1 MKRIQKYFRK
11 QTLVP
16 LALALGALSVLAL
29 LTQSLSTIDLIVEN
43 RQSAFTFLYI
53 TLLAL
58 PQLLGIILPLAVFIA
73 SLYALNRLNLDSE
86 LVVAKAAGYSP
97 WQLAS
102 PVIRVACYA
111 LIVHLIINLFLQPY
125 CQRQMR
131 TELLKV
137 RTDLASQLVKPGEFN
152 RPAPGLTVYAGEIMQ
167 SGQMLDVLIYDSRNV
182 QTPTTY
188 TAKSG
193 VVGSTVRGS
202 ATLSMRDGNVQY
214 IDDEGV
220 VQVVGFDDYQ
230 FDLSEVMA
238 MDTKLWFKTS
248 DQYIHELFLDDP
260 SNYAR
265 RQFRE
270 DYLAE
275 GHARLSTPLY
285 NIALVMI
292 ALCFLVRGEFQRMGY
307 GKRIAA
313 AAAIGFVV
321 RLCGFALSSA
331 AQSDSSL
338 NWVQYGLP
346 LAVILICGWYM
357 QNRKQSAGIF
367 RRVREEAAA

>member
-1 MKRIQKYFRK
+1 M
-11 QTLVP
+11 VP
-16 LALALGALSVLAL
+16 LIMALSALSVLAL

-43 RQSAFTFLYI
+43 RQSAGTFLYI
-53 TLLAL
+53 TVLAL

-102 PVIRVACYA
+102 PIIRVACYA
-111 LIVHLIINLFLQPY
+111 MIVHLIINLFLQPF

-137 RTDLASQLVKPGEFN
+137 RTDLASQLVRPGEFN
-152 RPAPGLTVYAGEIMQ
+152 KPAPGLTVYAGEVVQ
-167 SGQMLDVLIYDSRNV
+167 SGQMLDVMIYDSRDT
-182 QTPTTY
+182 QTPSTY

-193 VVGSTVRGS
+193 VVSSTSSGG
-202 ATLSMRDGNVQY
+202 ATLSMREGNVQY
-214 IDDEGV
+214 LDENGV
-220 VQVVGFDDYQ
+220 VQIVGFDDYQ

-238 MDTKLWFKTS
+238 MDTRLWFKTS
-248 DQYIHELFLDDP
+248 DQYLHQLFLDDP
-260 SNYAR
+260 NNYSR

-270 DYLAE
+270 EYLAE
-275 GHARLSTPLY
+275 GHTRLATPLY

-313 AAAIGFVV
+313 AASIGFVI
-321 RLCGFALSSA
+321 RLTGFAIASS

-338 NWVQYGLP
+338 NWLQYGIP
-346 LAVILICGWYM
+346 ISTILVCAWYM
-357 QNRKQSAGIF
+357 QSRKQSASLF
-367 RRVREEAAA
+367 SRVSSEVKADV

>member
-346 LAVILICGWYM
+346 LAVILISGWYM